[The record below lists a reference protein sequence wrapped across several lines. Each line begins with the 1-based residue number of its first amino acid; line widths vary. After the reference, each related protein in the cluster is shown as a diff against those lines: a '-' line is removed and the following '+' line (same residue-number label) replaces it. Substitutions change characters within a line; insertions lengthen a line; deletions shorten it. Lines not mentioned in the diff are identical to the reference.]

1 MAMLASSAG
10 ASSVSCIAQIG
21 ETAGQI
27 WKILHDRGPLTIAKL
42 VKEIEAP
49 RDVAMQG
56 LGWLAREGKVIIEEE
71 ARTRVVSLRD
81 DEPSA

>member
-27 WKILHDRGPLTIAKL
+27 WKILHDKGPLTIAKL
-42 VKEIEAP
+42 VKEIERP
-49 RDVAMQG
+49 RRRHAG
-56 LGWLAREGKVIIEEE
+56 SRLACPRGKVIIEEE
-71 ARTRVVSLRD
+71 ARTRLVSLRE
-81 DEPSA
+81 DEPSP